1 MRLSLVK
8 NNISEISTDL
18 LVLCAFEGQLGNL
31 PVLKDIDH
39 ALNGQLTKIIEK
51 EVFTG
56 KKKESLLI
64 HTFEQ
69 MDSSSV
75 LLLGLGKHDDF
86 QIPDTRNY
94 AARAIL
100 AAQKSKCK
108 SMAIA
113 LPPLSPSAHEI
124 AVQFLAEGIWLKS
137 YQFES
142 YKSKT
147 SRNPIRLETVKIIP
161 GNEGSGSLDLSLAR
175 AKIISDS
182 VIMARNLVNEPA
194 SSLTPSSLAQIA
206 LKMATECGI
215 ECKILGK
222 NECEKKKM
230 NLFLAVSQG
239 SDQAPQFIHLKYR
252 PKGKEKPKYK
262 IVLVG
267 KGITFDSGGLS
278 LKPSASMVDMKGDMA
293 GAATVLGVMQAI
305 SSLGLKNCEVHG
317 LIAAAE
323 NMVSGSAYRVS
334 DIFTGMAGKSVEII
348 NTDAEGRLT
357 LADALS
363 YALKLSPNEI
373 IDVATLT
380 GACVVA
386 LGPHMAGLMGNDLA
400 LIEKFLACSRKTGEE
415 VWHLPLPE
423 RLKDQLK
430 SPVADLKNVGDRWGG
445 ALTAGLFLKE
455 FVDHVP
461 WIHLDIAGPAF
472 ADKAWGH
479 ISKGGTGF
487 GVSSIVEYLFGHSQ
501 Q

>member
-1 MRLSLVK
+1 MKLTLFKKHV
-8 NNISEISTDL
+8 SELSTDL
-18 LVLCAFEGQLGNL
+18 LTIGAFEGQLGETPL
-31 PVLKDIDH
+31 LQDIDQ
-39 ALNGQLTKIIEK
+39 ALEGQLTKIIQGET
-51 EVFTG
+51 FTG
-56 KKKESLLI
+56 KKEEALLI
-64 HTFEQ
+64 HTLDK
-69 MDSSSV
+69 MDSRRV
-75 LLLGLGKHDDF
+75 MLIGLGKHDDF
-86 QIPDTRNY
+86 QVPDTRSY

-100 AAQKSKCK
+100 AAKKSHCE

-113 LPPLSPSAHEI
+113 LPSLSPSAHEL
-124 AVQFLAEGIWLKS
+124 AVQFLAEGLWLKS
-137 YQFES
+137 YQFEP
-142 YKSKT
+142 YKSKA
-147 SRNPIRLETVKIIP
+147 SKDPICLDSIKIIP
-161 GNEGSGSLDLSLAR
+161 GDNHGTGLDLGLAR
-175 AKIISDS
+175 AKVIADA

-206 LKMATECGI
+206 QEMASESGL

-222 NECEKKKM
+222 KECEKKKM
-230 NLFLAVSQG
+230 FLFLAVSQG
-239 SDQAPQFIHLKYR
+239 SEQAPQFIHLKYR

-267 KGITFDSGGLS
+267 KGVTFDSGGLS

-305 SSLGLKNCEVHG
+305 SALGLKNCEVHG
-317 LIAAAE
+317 IIAAAE
-323 NMVSGSAYRVS
+323 NIISGSAYRVS

-357 LADALS
+357 LADALT
-363 YALKLSPNEI
+363 YALKLSPGEI

-386 LGPHMAGLMGNDLA
+386 LGPHMAGIMGNDLA
-400 LIEKFLACSRKTGEE
+400 LVEKFLACARKAGEE

-423 RLKDQLK
+423 RLKEQLK

-455 FVDHVP
+455 FVNNVP

-487 GVSSIVEYLFGHSQ
+487 GVASIVEYLLNHT
-501 Q
+501 